1 MPSKLYTI
9 WLNPTTYIVVDFQS
23 LEGELLA
30 FVVRLVRV
38 VGDEHLY
45 VARYDTAMGLAQTLG
60 AEPVDCPLSAEA
72 QFDALALAAWAD
84 ESVDENT
91 DWERHVGL
99 KPQHFAG
106 SVQLKSTKPGSGRR
120 KEAVD

>member
-1 MPSKLYTI
+1 MNTP
-9 WLNPTTYIVVDFQS
+9 P
-23 LEGELLA
+23 
-30 FVVRLVRV
+30 
-38 VGDEHLY
+38 
-45 VARYDTAMGLAQTLG
+45 TLG
-60 AEPVDCPLSAEA
+60 FAPFFRPLSAEA

-91 DWERHVGL
+91 DWERHFGL

>member
-1 MPSKLYTI
+1 MNAP
-9 WLNPTTYIVVDFQS
+9 P
-23 LEGELLA
+23 
-30 FVVRLVRV
+30 R
-38 VGDEHLY
+38 
-45 VARYDTAMGLAQTLG
+45 LG
-60 AEPVDCPLSAEA
+60 AAPVDCHPSAEV

-84 ESVDENT
+84 ESLDENT

>member
-1 MPSKLYTI
+1 MNAPPK
-9 WLNPTTYIVVDFQS
+9 
-23 LEGELLA
+23 
-30 FVVRLVRV
+30 
-38 VGDEHLY
+38 
-45 VARYDTAMGLAQTLG
+45 LG
-60 AEPVDCPLSAEA
+60 ADPGDCPPSAEV

-91 DWERHVGL
+91 DWERHFGL

>member
-38 VGDEHLY
+38 VGDEHLD
-45 VARYDTAMGLAQTLG
+45 VARYDTAHGRPHRELVSPRGRLRKKKLAEKRRLQR
-60 AEPVDCPLSAEA
+60 V
-72 QFDALALAAWAD
+72 AD
-84 ESVDENT
+84 LRN
-91 DWERHVGL
+91 RGFQ
-99 KPQHFAG
+99 K
-106 SVQLKSTKPGSGRR
+106 
-120 KEAVD
+120 